1 MALINGTSGNDSL
14 LGTAGNDTLDGGA
27 GNDTLDGGAGAD
39 ALIGGAGD
47 DTATY
52 ERSTIGL
59 NIFLFQNTT
68 ATGDAA
74 GDTYSGLEQLRAT
87 NFDDF
92 VYGND
97 DFKIYGL
104 AGNDTLYG
112 AGTRNYLYGG
122 EGNDNLVGSTG
133 INFMDGGNGV
143 DTLSYQL
150 ATAGVTVSLAN
161 PLLNTGWAAGDTYTN
176 VENVTGTDFNDTIYG
191 DEQATNNLQGLAGN
205 DTIYGAGGADVIT
218 GGAGNDRLDGGS
230 GFDVAVYSGNLS
242 AYVVTVTATGYT
254 VSGGADGTDTLTTI
268 ERLQF
273 ADQSVEL
280 DGSAIV
286 VHTGTSG
293 NDTFL
298 ASTSVDVFNGG
309 AGEDTVTY
317 EHITS
322 GLTINLI
329 MGSSSSGAAKGDTFS
344 SIEIVRGTLFDDGIY
359 GTDGPDKLYGLA
371 GRDTL
376 YGAGGANFL
385 YGGDDTDN
393 LVGGSGID
401 FVDGGN
407 GIDTL
412 SYQLATS
419 AVIVSMVNPLL
430 NTGWAAG
437 DTYTSIE
444 DVTGTN
450 YNDIIYGDDQPVNN
464 LWGLAGNDTIY
475 GGGGYDVM
483 IGDAGAD
490 YLDGGDGTDQADYET
505 AKTGLIAS
513 LADPSINTGDAK
525 GDVYVSIENISGSA
539 FNDTLYGD
547 HQNNDMLGWP
557 GDDIMYGLAGNDG
570 MEGQEGNDTLIG
582 GDDWDLLVGGA
593 GQDTAVF
600 TGPIANYTVKKSGTD
615 YLAGT
620 QVGNEGT
627 DTLRQIEVIRFAD
640 MSVNLTIQTT
650 ATTVD
655 AAALKLLQELY
666 VAFFNRVPDADGL
679 EYWVGQ
685 YKAGQTIPQIAEYFY
700 AAGVQATSVT
710 GYSSAM
716 SNTDF
721 VNIVYKNVLGRTNG
735 ADAEGLAYWGGA
747 LASGAQTRGSLV
759 SSILNSAHTFK
770 GDATW
775 GWVADLLDNK
785 AAVANT
791 FAVSMGLNYLT
802 AEASITGGI
811 AIAAAVTPT
820 DTSTALALIGVT
832 PAQITL

>member
-1 MALINGTSGNDSL
+1 MAIINGTSGNDSL
-14 LGTAGNDTLDGGA
+14 LGTAGNDTLNGGL

-52 ERSTIGL
+52 ERSAIGL
-59 NIFLFQNTT
+59 NIFLFQNTS
-68 ATGDAA
+68 ATGDAT
-74 GDTYSGLEQLRAT
+74 GDTYSGIEQLRAT
-87 NFDDF
+87 LFDDF

-97 DFKIYGL
+97 NYKIYGL
-104 AGNDTLYG
+104 GGKDTLYG
-112 AGTRNYLYGG
+112 AGTNNFLYGG
-122 EGNDNLVGSTG
+122 EGDDNLVGSAG
-133 INFMDGGNGV
+133 INFMDGGNGT

-150 ATAGVTVSLAN
+150 ATAGVTVSLAT
-161 PLLNTGWAAGDTYTN
+161 PSLNTGWAAGDTYTN
-176 VENVTGTDFNDTIYG
+176 VENATGTDFNDTIYG
-191 DEQATNNLQGLAGN
+191 DDQAINNLQGLAGN
-205 DTIYGAGGADVIT
+205 DSIYGAGGADVIT
-218 GGAGNDRLDGGS
+218 GGAGNDRLDGGA
-230 GFDVAVYSGNLS
+230 GFDVAAYSGNLS
-242 AYVVTVTATGYT
+242 AYVITVTASGYT
-254 VSGGADGTDTLTTI
+254 VSGGVDGTDTLSTI

-280 DGSAIV
+280 DGNAIS

-298 ASTSVDVFNGG
+298 GTTSVDVFNGG
-309 AGEDTVTY
+309 AGQDTVTY

-329 MGSSSSGAAKGDTFS
+329 LGSSSSGAAKGDTFS

-359 GTDGPDKLYGLA
+359 GDDNPNTLYGLA

-393 LVGGSGID
+393 LVGGAGID
-401 FVDGGN
+401 YVDGGN

-419 AVIVSMVNPLL
+419 AVIVSLANPRL

-444 DVTGTN
+444 DVTGTI
-450 YNDIIYGDDQPVNN
+450 YNDIIYGDDQAVNN
-464 LWGLAGNDTIY
+464 LWGLEGDDTIY
-475 GGGGYDVM
+475 GAGGYDVM

-490 YLDGGDGTDQADYET
+490 YLDGGEGTDQADYET

-513 LADPSINTGDAK
+513 LANPAINTGDAK
-525 GDVYVSIENISGSA
+525 GDVYVSIENITGSA

-547 HQNNDMLGWP
+547 HQNNNMLGWP
-557 GDDIMYGLAGNDG
+557 GDDILYGLAGNDG
-570 MEGQEGNDTLIG
+570 IDGQEGNDTLIG
-582 GDDWDLLVGGA
+582 GDDWDLLVGSSGI
-593 GQDTAVF
+593 DIAVF
-600 TGPIANYTVKKSGTD
+600 SGPIANYTVKKSGAD
-615 YLAGT
+615 YTAGT

-640 MSVNLTIQTT
+640 MSVNLTIQAS
-650 ATTVD
+650 ATTVN
-655 AAALKLLQELY
+655 AASLKLLQELY

-685 YKAGQTIPQIAEYFY
+685 YKAGKTIPQIAEAFY
-700 AAGVQATSVT
+700 AAGVQASNVT
-710 GYSSAM
+710 GFSSSM
-716 SNTDF
+716 SNADF
-721 VNIVYKNVLGRTNG
+721 VNIIYKNVLGRVNG
-735 ADAEGLAYWGGA
+735 ADPEGLAYWSGA

-759 SSILNSAHTFK
+759 STILNSAHTFK

-775 GWVADLLDNK
+775 GWVANLLDNK
-785 AAVANT
+785 AAVAHT

-802 AEASITGGI
+802 AEASITGGMT
-811 AIAAAVTPT
+811 IAAAVTST
-820 DTSTALALIGVT
+820 DTSVALALIGVT
-832 PAQITL
+832 PTQIAI